1 MPLEEIIEDQLVE
14 VDSNWSSLSSLSSHV
29 NQGFLD
35 THDSVSMDLWDSDML
50 MKIEEGSCSKQ
61 VVSEVSLT
69 DHEKLIAS
77 IDWLKDHVPVCVLNQ
92 LGQENKKLGLS
103 SNELPHKSN
112 HESALLFVDVAGFTQ
127 LSLIVDP
134 EQLSKVSL
142 TLHYAHPTL
151 LGRLGQ
157 PDKTGHQNWYLR
169 SPPSTGMTAPVMER
183 AAGEAGDNAHDQRC
197 GDEDHRSAREG
208 GDRER
213 DHRDAA
219 AAHRLG
225 DSLFVK
231 RRLGHHGCVEV
242 GDRDADPHRPV
253 AGLAGDQHQP
263 VRPAQS
269 GRGERDCA
277 HHKARSHHRRGR
289 RQ

>member
-1 MPLEEIIEDQLVE
+1 MKAVSEKPLEEIIEDQLVE

-35 THDSVSMDLWDSDML
+35 THDSVSMELWDSDML
-50 MKIEEGSCSKQ
+50 LKIEEGSYCRQ

-142 TLHYAHPTL
+142 TLHHAHPTL
-151 LGRLGQ
+151 FGWLGQ
-157 PDKTGHQNWYLR
+157 PDKTGHQLTIEYY
-169 SPPSTGMTAPVMER
+169 AI
-183 AAGEAGDNAHDQRC
+183 
-197 GDEDHRSAREG
+197 DHQFIFP
-208 GDRER
+208 
-213 DHRDAA
+213 
-219 AAHRLG
+219 AHR
-225 DSLFVK
+225 
-231 RRLGHHGCVEV
+231 
-242 GDRDADPHRPV
+242 
-253 AGLAGDQHQP
+253 Q
-263 VRPAQS
+263 
-269 GRGERDCA
+269 
-277 HHKARSHHRRGR
+277 
-289 RQ
+289 